1 MTLTM
6 LMLIML
12 TMMTTTMILI
22 MLKRMMMKMAA
33 GYLPAEEVKQLST
46 AYSTV
51 FNLGLDGGSLA
62 AAINMARSVD
72 IRHGLVNI
80 EMFIHCVLH
89 SCYK

>member
-1 MTLTM
+1 MS
-6 LMLIML
+6 
-12 TMMTTTMILI
+12 
-22 MLKRMMMKMAA
+22 A
-33 GYLPAEEVKQLST
+33 

-51 FNLGLDGGSLA
+51 YNLGLDEGSVA

>member
-1 MTLTM
+1 M
-6 LMLIML
+6 
-12 TMMTTTMILI
+12 
-22 MLKRMMMKMAA
+22 R
-33 GYLPAEEVKQLST
+33 QLSA

-51 FNLGLDGGSLA
+51 YNLGLDEGSVA